1 MSTPEILR
9 GSEHTAEIQSAA
21 AERAEALRNREHSA
35 EQSSESKETQ
45 LETAREAAE
54 QVFAKEAGKER
65 TGKEP
70 VSPGALH
77 KATKADKQATY
88 RQTMSHIQNSMG
100 APSRAFSRVIHT
112 PFVERSS
119 DVLGS
124 SLARPNAIL
133 AGSFS
138 ALLLVSVMY
147 VVARTFG
154 YQLSGFESIGAFVI
168 GWIAGI
174 LFDYVKVMT
183 TGK

>member
-1 MSTPEILR
+1 MSTPETLHT
-9 GSEHTAEIQSAA
+9 SERTAETQAAA
-21 AERAEALRNREHSA
+21 AERAEELKNRERSSERSA
-35 EQSSESKETQ
+35 ESNETR

-65 TGKEP
+65 GSAES
-70 VSPGALH
+70 VSPVALH
-77 KATKADKQATY
+77 KATKADKQAVY
-88 RQTMSHIQNSMG
+88 RQTMAHIQKSMS

-138 ALLLVSVMY
+138 ALLLVSIMY

-174 LFDYVKVMT
+174 LFDYVRVMT